1 MYLISRNTHLLLVEF
16 EVAEVALHVC
26 ARDIGETERFD
37 SKAAQ
42 FVAGVNDGVGGL
54 VVEDGNR
61 LPRTVFEK
69 AVEAAISLT
78 PRLKSIPVR
87 VMGRSALTQNCAPA
101 AHLITSL
108 EGVILASPP

>member
-16 EVAEVALHVC
+16 EMAEVALHVC

-42 FVAGVNDGVGGL
+42 FVAGVDDGIGGL

-69 AVEAAISLT
+69 AVEAELT
-78 PRLKSIPVR
+78 GNLVDAKVE
-87 VMGRSALTQNCAPA
+87 VHTGEGEGAVADDGELCAGRP
-101 AHLITSL
+101 
-108 EGVILASPP
+108 